1 MKTTAELW
9 AERIAREK
17 SRVPYRIAGF
27 VIACI
32 VALIIFAA
40 VW

>member
-17 SRVPYRIAGF
+17 SRGAYCIAGF
-27 VIACI
+27 VIVCI
-32 VALIIFAA
+32 VALIVFAA